1 MNAVRQLTAAVLLG
15 ATLAAGCTARPAS
28 TGPAYGAALENAVQR
43 YYPAPDRWEQ
53 RPPAAL
59 GFDAARLQE
68 AAVFAQAN
76 ETPWPTDLRKAL
88 EASLATGPYGE
99 IVGPLKDR
107 GGPAGLIVRNGYIA
121 AEWGDTRRVD
131 LTFSVSKSYLA
142 TLAGLALD
150 AGLIRDLNDPVR
162 AYVPDSLF
170 AGPRNNQITWRQ
182 LLNQTSEWEG
192 TLWGKPDLADRR
204 AGRDRTLQMPGTF
217 WEYND
222 VRVNLLALALLHV
235 WKKPLPRVLEEQIMD
250 PIGAS
255 DTWEW
260 HGYRNSYVEIGGERM
275 QSVSGGAHWGGGVWA
290 STRDHARFGLL
301 HARLGEWGGRQLL
314 PESWIRAATA
324 PTPLRPVYGYMWWLN
339 TDRKQFP
346 SAPATSFFAL
356 GAGSNV
362 IWIDPVLDLVAVV
375 RWIDNRQIDAFIAR
389 VMSALRPL
397 EPAGAGS

>member
-1 MNAVRQLTAAVLLG
+1 MEWRVRAAVLRG
-15 ATLAAGCTARPAS
+15 AWLVAAALPLAGAGCAVAPPVAERPAS
-28 TGPAYGAALENAVQR
+28 IAYVPAE
-43 YYPAPDRWEQ
+43 DEWEH

-59 GFDAARLQE
+59 GMDSARLAE
-68 AAVFAQAN
+68 AVAFARAN
-76 ETPWPTDLRKAL
+76 ETSWPTELRQAL
-88 EASLATGPYGE
+88 AESSLTEGPYNE

-107 GGPAGLIVRNGYIA
+107 GGPAGMVVRNGYVA

-150 AGLIRDLNDPVR
+150 AGLIRGLSDPVR
-162 AYVPDSLF
+162 AYVPDTLF
-170 AGPRNNQITWRQ
+170 AGRNAPITWHQ

-192 TLWGKPDLADRR
+192 TLWEKPDLADRR
-204 AGRDRTLQMPGTF
+204 AGKDRTLNAPGTF

-222 VRVNLLALALLHV
+222 VRVNLAALALLHV
-235 WKKPLPRVLEEQIMD
+235 WDRALPRVLEERVMD

-260 HGYRNSYVEIGGERM
+260 HGYRNSYVELNGDTV

-301 HARLGEWGGRQLL
+301 HARRGRWGDRQLL
-314 PESWIRAATA
+314 SERWIGLATA
-324 PTPLRPVYGYMWWLN
+324 PTDLKPTYGYFWWLN
-339 TDRKQFP
+339 TDRKLFP
-346 SAPATSFFAL
+346 SAPETSFFAL

-362 IWIDPVLDLVAVV
+362 IWVDPELDLVAVV
-375 RWIDNRQIDAFIAR
+375 RWIDNREIDAFISR
-389 VMSALRPL
+389 VMAAVDS
-397 EPAGAGS
+397 PAM